1 LAKEDSAQTA
11 LLLPHLVEGLRQSAQ
26 FVLAAEPSVAP
37 VSAIGV
43 YRRAGVTTVDN
54 VDTIPGQVAAVWA
67 LAARAEGAFGIK
79 DTAQALSPK
88 I

>member
-1 LAKEDSAQTA
+1 
-11 LLLPHLVEGLRQSAQ
+11 
-26 FVLAAEPSVAP
+26 
-37 VSAIGV
+37 
-43 YRRAGVTTVDN
+43 VDN